1 MQAKFGPG
9 QYYLGDICYVLKDDI
24 YKDIWGKQYKY
35 EEGCFEAS
43 VQKKHLTVCQ
53 EELTVLEKESFAVAS
68 TAWGDGEYQDG
79 QGRKYGVDAGV
90 IGIVPFSMWKVDAIG
105 IAERELG
112 TVLTIKKELTM
123 NAENGIFTV
132 TADDEEIVI
141 DTKNQPELDD
151 KDWDKDWDEGW
162 DEDWDEGW
170 DEDWDDED
178 GDEDF
183 EEDEDLDED
192 DGNGFEKE

>member
-1 MQAKFGPG
+1 MRAEFGPG
-9 QYYLGDICYVLKDDI
+9 KYFLGELCYVLKDDI
-24 YKDIWGKQYKY
+24 YKDVWGKKHNY
-35 EEGCFEAS
+35 EEGQFD
-43 VQKKHLTVCQ
+43 
-53 EELTVLEKESFAVAS
+53 LEDDNGHSESFAVAQ
-68 TAWGDGEYQDG
+68 TAYGDGEYHDQ
-79 QGRKYGVDAGV
+79 QGREYCVDAGV
-90 IGIVPFSMWKVDAIG
+90 IGIIPSSMWKVSATD
-105 IAERELG
+105 IASKGLG

-141 DTKNQPELDD
+141 DTNQPELD
-151 KDWDKDWDEGW
+151 
-162 DEDWDEGW
+162 

-192 DGNGFEKE
+192 EDEDDGNGFEKGW